1 MQLECYSVKEI
12 QEIKSLLNNAI
23 LVGKMPTNIV
33 EFAMEFFDEVCTYC
47 LEE

>member
-12 QEIKSLLNNAI
+12 QEIKNLLNNAI

-33 EFAMEFFDEVCTYC
+33 EFAMEFFD
-47 LEE
+47 